1 MSCDLRIKRENMLQ
15 NLYLKNYILI
25 DELRLDFKSG
35 FSVFTGETGA
45 GKSILIDAIGLLMG
59 DRFTVDMIRH
69 GSDKAIIEAVFST
82 HSEYIASRFNE
93 LDYTF
98 DLNELIITRELTQ
111 EGRSINRINNR
122 TVPVSLLKEIGQ
134 YLVDIHSQNDT
145 QYLLNNRYHLQ
156 LLDAYNIDHGL
167 LDDVKERYQVYAKL
181 KNELHEKEK
190 NDLNPDDL
198 EFLSFQYL
206 EIEKANL
213 VIGEDEELENQQR
226 LLMSFEKVSTR
237 LSNAIDLLDENEGA
251 RVKLYEAVK
260 ALRHIDELDS
270 VQPITASIDELYFN
284 LVEQIETLKDRF
296 NELSFDED
304 RLNQIQDRL
313 FQINK
318 LKKKYGRTIEL
329 ILTQHAEI
337 KDRIHAIE
345 HREEVLEQLR
355 RDCERA
361 YKHFELRALELREL
375 RKIKARALETAIIK
389 EIRDLYLEK
398 AQFEIVFNETS
409 ANQSGLD
416 FVEFLISMNPGESLK
431 PLIKVASGGE
441 LSRLMLG
448 MKVIFNDLQSIETVI
463 FDEIDS
469 GVSGRVATAIGQKM
483 SSLARHAQVFSVT
496 HLGQVAACSRTHYL
510 VSKIQANTITNTN
523 IIELSEEGRILELA
537 MIASGSNTPNA
548 LSAAQELLKHNQALV
563 NKNA

>member
-1 MSCDLRIKRENMLQ
+1 MLQ

-59 DRFTVDMIRH
+59 DRFTADMIRH

-82 HSEYIASRFNE
+82 KSMHIASLFND
-93 LDYTF
+93 LNYDF
-98 DLNELIITRELTQ
+98 DLNELIISRELTQ

-122 TVPVSLLKEIGQ
+122 SVPVSLLKEIGQ

-156 LLDAYNIDHGL
+156 LLDAYNIDRAL
-167 LDDVKERYQVYAKL
+167 LDDVKKRYQVYAKL
-181 KNELHEKEK
+181 KSELNEKEK

-198 EFLSFQYL
+198 DFLSFQSL

-213 VIGEDEELENQQR
+213 VVGEDEELENQQR

-237 LSNAIDLLDENEGA
+237 LTSAIDLLDENEGA
-251 RVKLYEAVK
+251 REKIYEAVK
-260 ALRHIDELDS
+260 ALRHVDEMETLKP
-270 VQPITASIDELYFN
+270 VIETIDELYFN
-284 LVEQIETLKDRF
+284 LVEQIEELKDRF
-296 NELSFDED
+296 NELSYDED

-318 LKKKYGRTIEL
+318 LKKKYGRTLEQ
-329 ILTQHAEI
+329 ILEHYAEI
-337 KDRIHAIE
+337 KDRMHAIE
-345 HREEVLEQLR
+345 HREEVLEELR
-355 RDCERA
+355 HACEHA
-361 YKHFELRALELREL
+361 YKQFELKALELREV
-375 RKIKARALETAIIK
+375 RKNKARALETAIIK

-398 AQFEIVFNETS
+398 AQFSIVFSEVG
-409 ANQSGLD
+409 ANSSGLD

-510 VSKIQANTITNTN
+510 VSKIQANTLTNTN
-523 IIELSEEGRILELA
+523 IAELTEEGRIHELA
-537 MIASGSNTPNA
+537 MIASGSITPNA
-548 LSAAQELLKHNQALV
+548 LSAAQELLKHNQKLV
-563 NKNA
+563 NVDV

>member
-1 MSCDLRIKRENMLQ
+1 MLQ

-59 DRFTVDMIRH
+59 DRFTADMIRH

-82 HSEYIASRFNE
+82 KSKHIASLFND
-93 LDYTF
+93 LNYDF
-98 DLNELIITRELTQ
+98 DLNELIISRELTQ

-122 TVPVSLLKEIGQ
+122 SVPVSLLKEIGQ

-156 LLDAYNIDHGL
+156 LLDAYNIDRVL
-167 LDDVKERYQVYAKL
+167 LDDVKKLYQIYAKL
-181 KNELHEKEK
+181 KSELNEKEK

-198 EFLSFQYL
+198 DFLSFQSL

-237 LSNAIDLLDENEGA
+237 LTSAIDLLDENEGA
-251 RVKLYEAVK
+251 RVKIYEAVK
-260 ALRHIDELDS
+260 ALRHIDEMEALKP
-270 VQPITASIDELYFN
+270 VTETIDELYFN
-284 LVEQIETLKDRF
+284 LVEQIEELKDRF
-296 NELSFDED
+296 NELSYDED

-318 LKKKYGRTIEL
+318 LKKKYGRTIEQ
-329 ILTQHAEI
+329 ILEHYAEI
-337 KDRIHAIE
+337 KGRMHAIE
-345 HREEVLEQLR
+345 HREEVLEELR

-361 YKHFELRALELREL
+361 YKQFELKALELREV
-375 RKIKARALETAIIK
+375 RKNKARALETAIIK

-398 AQFEIVFNETS
+398 AQFSIIFNEVG
-409 ANQSGLD
+409 ANSSGLD
-416 FVEFLISMNPGESLK
+416 FVEFLISMNPGENLK

-510 VSKIQANTITNTN
+510 VSKIQANTLTNTN
-523 IIELSEEGRILELA
+523 ITELTEEGRIHELA
-537 MIASGSNTPNA
+537 MIASGSITPNA
-548 LSAAQELLKHNQALV
+548 LSAAQELLKHNQRLV
-563 NKNA
+563 TVDV

>member
-1 MSCDLRIKRENMLQ
+1 MLQ

-59 DRFTVDMIRH
+59 DRFTADMIRH
-69 GSDKAIIEAVFST
+69 GCDKAIIEAVFST
-82 HSEYIASRFNE
+82 ESTHIASLFNE
-93 LDYTF
+93 LNYDF
-98 DLNELIITRELTQ
+98 DLNELIISRELTQ

-122 TVPVSLLKEIGQ
+122 SVPVNLLKEIGQ

-156 LLDAYNIDHGL
+156 LLDAFNIDREL
-167 LDDVKERYQVYAKL
+167 LEDVTNRYQVYAKL
-181 KNELHEKEK
+181 KHELNEKEK
-190 NDLNPDDL
+190 HDLNPDDL
-198 EFLSFQYL
+198 DFLSFQDI

-213 VIGEDEELENQQR
+213 VLGEDEELEQQQR

-237 LSNAIDLLDENEGA
+237 LSSAIDLLDENEGA
-251 RVKLYEAVK
+251 RIKLYEAVK
-260 ALRHIDELDS
+260 ALRHIEEMDAL
-270 VQPITASIDELYFN
+270 QPITNTLDEIYFN
-284 LVEQIETLKDRF
+284 LVEQIEELKDRF
-296 NELSFDED
+296 NDLSFDED

-318 LKKKYGRTIEL
+318 LKKKYGRTIAL
-329 ILTQHAEI
+329 ILEHHADVKE
-337 KDRIHAIE
+337 RIHAIE

-361 YKHFELRALELREL
+361 YKHFEHRALELREL
-375 RKIKARALETAIIK
+375 RKNKARALETAIIK

-398 AQFEIVFNETS
+398 AQFSIVFTEVS
-409 ANQSGLD
+409 ANQHGLD

-510 VSKIQANTITNTN
+510 VSKIQANAITNTN

-548 LSAAQELLKHNQALV
+548 ISAAHELLRHNQKLV
-563 NKNA
+563 SSDA

>member
-1 MSCDLRIKRENMLQ
+1 MLQ

-59 DRFTVDMIRH
+59 DRFTADMIRH
-69 GSDKAIIEAVFST
+69 GSDKSIIEAVFST
-82 HSEYIASRFNE
+82 NSKHIASLLSDLNY
-93 LDYTF
+93 DF
-98 DLNELIITRELTQ
+98 DLNELIISRELSQ

-122 TVPVSLLKEIGQ
+122 SVPVSLLKEIGQ

-156 LLDAYNIDHGL
+156 LLDAYNIDHEL
-167 LDDVKERYQVYAKL
+167 IEDVKQLYHVYAKL
-181 KNELHEKEK
+181 KNELNEKEK
-190 NDLNPDDL
+190 HDLNPDDL
-198 EFLSFQYL
+198 DFLSFQSL
-206 EIEKANL
+206 EIENANL
-213 VIGEDEELENQQR
+213 VIGEDEELEAQQR

-237 LSNAIDLLDENEGA
+237 LTSAIDLLDENEGA
-251 RVKLYEAVK
+251 RVKIYEAVK
-260 ALRHIDELDS
+260 ALRHIEEMETL
-270 VQPITASIDELYFN
+270 QPITTAIDELYFI
-284 LVEQIETLKDRF
+284 LVEQIEELKERF
-296 NELSFDED
+296 NGLSFDED
-304 RLNQIQDRL
+304 RLNQIQDRI

-318 LKKKYGRTIEL
+318 LKKKYGRTIEQ
-329 ILTQHAEI
+329 IIEQHADINE
-337 KDRIHAIE
+337 RIHAIE

-355 RDCERA
+355 RDCARA
-361 YKHFELRALELREL
+361 YKQFELRALELREM
-375 RKIKARALETAIIK
+375 RKNNARALETAIIN

-398 AQFEIVFNETS
+398 AQFSIIFNEVS
-409 ANQSGLD
+409 ANQYGLD

-496 HLGQVAACSRTHYL
+496 HLGQVAACSKTHYL
-510 VSKIQANTITNTN
+510 VSKVQANTITNTN
-523 IIELSEEGRILELA
+523 IIELSEEGRIQELA
-537 MIASGSNTPNA
+537 MIASGSNTQNA
-548 LSAAQELLKHNQALV
+548 LSAAQELLRHNQNLV
-563 NKNA
+563 NVDA

>member
-1 MSCDLRIKRENMLQ
+1 MLQ

-59 DRFTVDMIRH
+59 DRFTADMIRH

-82 HSEYIASRFNE
+82 KSMHIASLFND
-93 LDYTF
+93 LNYDF
-98 DLNELIITRELTQ
+98 DLNELIISRELTQ

-122 TVPVSLLKEIGQ
+122 SVPVSLLKEIGQ

-156 LLDAYNIDHGL
+156 LLDAYNIDRAL
-167 LDDVKERYQVYAKL
+167 LDDVKKRYQVYAKL
-181 KNELHEKEK
+181 KSELNEKEK

-198 EFLSFQYL
+198 DFLSFQSL

-213 VIGEDEELENQQR
+213 VVGEDEELENQQR

-237 LSNAIDLLDENEGA
+237 LTSAIDLLDENEGA
-251 RVKLYEAVK
+251 REQIYEAVK
-260 ALRHIDELDS
+260 ALRHIDEMETLKP
-270 VQPITASIDELYFN
+270 VTETIDELYFN
-284 LVEQIETLKDRF
+284 LVEQIEELKDRF
-296 NELSFDED
+296 NELSYDED

-318 LKKKYGRTIEL
+318 LKKKYGRTLEQ
-329 ILTQHAEI
+329 ILEHYAEI
-337 KDRIHAIE
+337 KDRMHAIE
-345 HREEVLEQLR
+345 HREEVLEELR

-361 YKHFELRALELREL
+361 YKQFELKALELREV
-375 RKIKARALETAIIK
+375 RKNKARALETAIIK

-398 AQFEIVFNETS
+398 AQFSIVFSEVG
-409 ANQSGLD
+409 ANSSGLD

-510 VSKIQANTITNTN
+510 VSKIQANTLTNTN
-523 IIELSEEGRILELA
+523 IAELNEEGRIHELA
-537 MIASGSNTPNA
+537 MIASGSITPNA
-548 LSAAQELLKHNQALV
+548 LSAAQELLKHNQRLV
-563 NKNA
+563 NVDV

>member
-1 MSCDLRIKRENMLQ
+1 MLQ

-59 DRFTVDMIRH
+59 DRFTADMIRH
-69 GSDKAIIEAVFST
+69 GSEKAIIEAVFST
-82 HSEYIASRFNE
+82 KSMHIASLFND
-93 LDYTF
+93 LNYDF
-98 DLNELIITRELTQ
+98 DLNELIISRELTQ

-122 TVPVSLLKEIGQ
+122 SVPVSLLKEIGQ

-156 LLDAYNIDHGL
+156 LLDAYNIDRAL
-167 LDDVKERYQVYAKL
+167 LDDVKKRYQVYAKL
-181 KNELHEKEK
+181 RSELNEKEK

-198 EFLSFQYL
+198 DFLSFQSL

-213 VIGEDEELENQQR
+213 VVGEDEELENQQR

-237 LSNAIDLLDENEGA
+237 LTSAIDLLDENEGA
-251 RVKLYEAVK
+251 REKIYEAVK
-260 ALRHIDELDS
+260 ALRHVDEMETLKP
-270 VQPITASIDELYFN
+270 VTETIDELYFN
-284 LVEQIETLKDRF
+284 LVEQIEELKDRF
-296 NELSFDED
+296 NELSYDED

-318 LKKKYGRTIEL
+318 LKKKYGRTLEQ
-329 ILTQHAEI
+329 ILEHYAEI
-337 KDRIHAIE
+337 KDRMHAIE
-345 HREEVLEQLR
+345 HREEVLEELR
-355 RDCERA
+355 HACEHA
-361 YKHFELRALELREL
+361 YKQFELKALELREV
-375 RKIKARALETAIIK
+375 RKNKARALETAIIK

-398 AQFEIVFNETS
+398 AQFSIVFSEVG
-409 ANQSGLD
+409 ANSSGLD

-510 VSKIQANTITNTN
+510 VSKIQANTLTNTN
-523 IIELSEEGRILELA
+523 IAELTEEGRIHELA
-537 MIASGSNTPNA
+537 MIASGSITPNA
-548 LSAAQELLKHNQALV
+548 LSAAQELLKHNQKLV
-563 NKNA
+563 NVDV

>member
-1 MSCDLRIKRENMLQ
+1 
-15 NLYLKNYILI
+15 
-25 DELRLDFKSG
+25 
-35 FSVFTGETGA
+35 
-45 GKSILIDAIGLLMG
+45 
-59 DRFTVDMIRH
+59 
-69 GSDKAIIEAVFST
+69 
-82 HSEYIASRFNE
+82 
-93 LDYTF
+93 
-98 DLNELIITRELTQ
+98 
-111 EGRSINRINNR
+111 
-122 TVPVSLLKEIGQ
+122 LKEIGQ

-156 LLDAYNIDHGL
+156 LLDAFNIDREL
-167 LDDVKERYQVYAKL
+167 LEDVTNRYQVYAKL
-181 KNELHEKEK
+181 KHELNEKEK
-190 NDLNPDDL
+190 HDLNPDDL
-198 EFLSFQYL
+198 DFLSFQDI

-213 VIGEDEELENQQR
+213 VLGEDEELEQQQR

-237 LSNAIDLLDENEGA
+237 LSSAIDLLDENEGA
-251 RVKLYEAVK
+251 RIKLYEAVK
-260 ALRHIDELDS
+260 ALRHIEEMDAL
-270 VQPITASIDELYFN
+270 QPITNTLDEIYFN
-284 LVEQIETLKDRF
+284 LVEQIEELKDRF
-296 NELSFDED
+296 NDLSFDED

-318 LKKKYGRTIEL
+318 LKKKYGRTIAL
-329 ILTQHAEI
+329 ILEHHADVKE
-337 KDRIHAIE
+337 RIHAIE

-361 YKHFELRALELREL
+361 YKHFEHRALELREL
-375 RKIKARALETAIIK
+375 RKNKARALETAIIK

-398 AQFEIVFNETS
+398 AQFSIVFTEVS
-409 ANQSGLD
+409 ANQHGLD

-510 VSKIQANTITNTN
+510 VSKIQANAITNTN

-548 LSAAQELLKHNQALV
+548 ISAAHELLRHNQKLV
-563 NKNA
+563 SSDA

>member
-1 MSCDLRIKRENMLQ
+1 MLQ

-59 DRFTVDMIRH
+59 DRFTADMIRH

-82 HSEYIASRFNE
+82 KSMHIASLFND
-93 LDYTF
+93 LNYDF
-98 DLNELIITRELTQ
+98 DLNELIISRELTQ

-122 TVPVSLLKEIGQ
+122 SVPVSLLKEIGQ

-156 LLDAYNIDHGL
+156 LLDAYNIDRAL
-167 LDDVKERYQVYAKL
+167 LDDVKKRYQVYAKL
-181 KNELHEKEK
+181 KSELNEKEK

-198 EFLSFQYL
+198 DFLSFQSL

-213 VIGEDEELENQQR
+213 VVGEDEELENQQR

-237 LSNAIDLLDENEGA
+237 LTSAIDLLDENEGA
-251 RVKLYEAVK
+251 REKVYEAVK
-260 ALRHIDELDS
+260 ALRHIDEMETLKP
-270 VQPITASIDELYFN
+270 VTETIDELYFN
-284 LVEQIETLKDRF
+284 LVEQIEELKDRF
-296 NELSFDED
+296 NELSYDED

-318 LKKKYGRTIEL
+318 LKKKYGRTLEQ
-329 ILTQHAEI
+329 ILEHYAEI

-345 HREEVLEQLR
+345 HREEVLEELR

-361 YKHFELRALELREL
+361 YKHFELKALELREV
-375 RKIKARALETAIIK
+375 RKNKARALETAIIK

-398 AQFEIVFNETS
+398 AQFSIVFSEVG
-409 ANQSGLD
+409 ANSSGLD

-510 VSKIQANTITNTN
+510 VSKIQANTLTNTN
-523 IIELSEEGRILELA
+523 IAELNEEGRIHELA
-537 MIASGSNTPNA
+537 MIASGSITPNA
-548 LSAAQELLKHNQALV
+548 LSAAQELLKHNQKLV
-563 NKNA
+563 NVDV

>member
-1 MSCDLRIKRENMLQ
+1 MLQ

-59 DRFTVDMIRH
+59 DRFTADMIRH

-82 HSEYIASRFNE
+82 NSKHIASLLSDLNY
-93 LDYTF
+93 DF
-98 DLNELIITRELTQ
+98 DLNELIISRELSQ

-122 TVPVSLLKEIGQ
+122 SVPVSLLKEIGQ

-156 LLDAYNIDHGL
+156 LLDAYNIDREL
-167 LDDVKERYQVYAKL
+167 IEDVKQLYHVYAKL
-181 KNELHEKEK
+181 KNELNEKEK
-190 NDLNPDDL
+190 HDLNPDDL
-198 EFLSFQYL
+198 DFLSFQSL
-206 EIEKANL
+206 EIENANL
-213 VIGEDEELENQQR
+213 VVGEDEELETQQR

-237 LSNAIDLLDENEGA
+237 LTSAIDLLDENEGA
-251 RVKLYEAVK
+251 RVKIYEAVK
-260 ALRHIDELDS
+260 ALRHIDELES
-270 VQPITASIDELYFN
+270 LQPITTAIDELYFI
-284 LVEQIETLKDRF
+284 LVEQIEELKEQF
-296 NELSFDED
+296 NGLSFDED
-304 RLNQIQDRL
+304 RLNQIQDRI

-318 LKKKYGRTIEL
+318 LKKKYGRTIEQ
-329 ILTQHAEI
+329 ILEQHADINE
-337 KDRIHAIE
+337 RIHAIE

-355 RDCERA
+355 RDCARA
-361 YKHFELRALELREL
+361 YKQFELKALELREI
-375 RKIKARALETAIIK
+375 RKNNARALETAIIK

-398 AQFEIVFNETS
+398 AQFSIVFSEVF
-409 ANQSGLD
+409 ANQYGLD

-496 HLGQVAACSRTHYL
+496 HLGQVAACSKTHYL
-510 VSKIQANTITNTN
+510 VSKIQANTLTNTN
-523 IIELSEEGRILELA
+523 IIELSEEGRIQELA
-537 MIASGSNTPNA
+537 MIASGSNTQNA
-548 LSAAQELLKHNQALV
+548 LSAAQELFRHNQNLV
-563 NKNA
+563 NIDA

>member
-1 MSCDLRIKRENMLQ
+1 MLQ

-59 DRFTVDMIRH
+59 DRFTADMIRH

-82 HSEYIASRFNE
+82 KSMHIASLFND
-93 LDYTF
+93 LNYDF
-98 DLNELIITRELTQ
+98 DLNELIISRELTQ

-122 TVPVSLLKEIGQ
+122 SVPVSLLKEIGQ

-156 LLDAYNIDHGL
+156 LLDAYNIDRVL
-167 LDDVKERYQVYAKL
+167 LDDVKKRYQVYAKL
-181 KNELHEKEK
+181 RSELNEKEK

-198 EFLSFQYL
+198 DFLSFQSL

-213 VIGEDEELENQQR
+213 MVGEDEELENQQR

-237 LSNAIDLLDENEGA
+237 LTSAIDLLDENEGA
-251 RVKLYEAVK
+251 REKIYEAVK
-260 ALRHIDELDS
+260 ALRHVDEMETLKP
-270 VQPITASIDELYFN
+270 VTETIDELYFN
-284 LVEQIETLKDRF
+284 LVEQIEELKDRF
-296 NELSFDED
+296 NELSYDED

-318 LKKKYGRTIEL
+318 LKKKYGRTLEQ
-329 ILTQHAEI
+329 ILEHYAEI
-337 KDRIHAIE
+337 KDRMHAIE
-345 HREEVLEQLR
+345 HREEVLEELR
-355 RDCERA
+355 HACEHA
-361 YKHFELRALELREL
+361 YKQFELKALELREV
-375 RKIKARALETAIIK
+375 RKNKARALETAIIK

-398 AQFEIVFNETS
+398 AQFSIVFSEVG
-409 ANQSGLD
+409 ANSSGLD

-510 VSKIQANTITNTN
+510 VSKIQANTLTNTN
-523 IIELSEEGRILELA
+523 IAELTEEGRIHELA
-537 MIASGSNTPNA
+537 MIASGSITPNA
-548 LSAAQELLKHNQALV
+548 LSAAQELLKHNQKLV
-563 NKNA
+563 NVDV

>member
-1 MSCDLRIKRENMLQ
+1 MLQ

-59 DRFTVDMIRH
+59 DRFTADMIRH
-69 GSDKAIIEAVFST
+69 GSEKAIIEAVFST
-82 HSEYIASRFNE
+82 KSMHIASLFND
-93 LDYTF
+93 LNYDF
-98 DLNELIITRELTQ
+98 DLNELIISRELTQ

-122 TVPVSLLKEIGQ
+122 SVPVSLLKEIGQ

-156 LLDAYNIDHGL
+156 LLDAYNIDRVL
-167 LDDVKERYQVYAKL
+167 LDDVKKRYQVYAKL
-181 KNELHEKEK
+181 RSELNEKEK

-198 EFLSFQYL
+198 DFLSFQSL

-213 VIGEDEELENQQR
+213 VVGEDEELENQQR

-237 LSNAIDLLDENEGA
+237 LTSAIDLLDENEGA
-251 RVKLYEAVK
+251 REKIYEAVK
-260 ALRHIDELDS
+260 ALRHVDEMETLKP
-270 VQPITASIDELYFN
+270 VTETIDELYFN
-284 LVEQIETLKDRF
+284 LVEQIEELKDRF
-296 NELSFDED
+296 NELSYDED

-318 LKKKYGRTIEL
+318 LKKKYGRTLEQ
-329 ILTQHAEI
+329 ILEHYAEI
-337 KDRIHAIE
+337 KERINAIE
-345 HREEVLEQLR
+345 HREEVLEELR

-361 YKHFELRALELREL
+361 YKQFELRALELREM
-375 RKIKARALETAIIK
+375 RKNKARALETAIIK

-398 AQFEIVFNETS
+398 AQFSIVFNEVG
-409 ANQSGLD
+409 ANSSGLD

-510 VSKIQANTITNTN
+510 VSKIQANTLTNTN
-523 IIELSEEGRILELA
+523 IAELTEEGRIHELA
-537 MIASGSNTPNA
+537 MIASGSITPNA
-548 LSAAQELLKHNQALV
+548 LSAAQELLKHNQKLV
-563 NKNA
+563 NVDV

>member
-1 MSCDLRIKRENMLQ
+1 MLQ

-59 DRFTVDMIRH
+59 DRFTADMIRH

-82 HSEYIASRFNE
+82 KSMYIASLFND
-93 LDYTF
+93 LNYDF
-98 DLNELIITRELTQ
+98 DLNELIISRELTQ

-122 TVPVSLLKEIGQ
+122 SVPVSLLKEIGQ

-156 LLDAYNIDHGL
+156 LLDAYNIDRAL
-167 LDDVKERYQVYAKL
+167 LDDVKKRYQVYAKL
-181 KNELHEKEK
+181 KSELNEKEK

-198 EFLSFQYL
+198 DFLSFQSL

-213 VIGEDEELENQQR
+213 VVGEDEELENQQR
-226 LLMSFEKVSTR
+226 LLMSFEKVSAR
-237 LSNAIDLLDENEGA
+237 LTSAIDLLDENEGA
-251 RVKLYEAVK
+251 RVKIYEAVK
-260 ALRHIDELDS
+260 ALRHIDEMETLKP
-270 VQPITASIDELYFN
+270 VTETIDELYFN
-284 LVEQIETLKDRF
+284 LVEQIDELKDRF
-296 NELSFDED
+296 NELSYDED
-304 RLNQIQDRL
+304 RMNQIQDRL

-318 LKKKYGRTIEL
+318 LKKKYGRTLEQ
-329 ILTQHAEI
+329 ILEHYVEI
-337 KDRIHAIE
+337 KERINAIE
-345 HREEVLEQLR
+345 HREEVLEELR
-355 RDCERA
+355 HACERA
-361 YKHFELRALELREL
+361 YKQFELKALELREV
-375 RKIKARALETAIIK
+375 RKNKARALETAIIK

-398 AQFEIVFNETS
+398 AQFSIVFSEVG
-409 ANQSGLD
+409 ANPSGLD
-416 FVEFLISMNPGESLK
+416 FVEFLISMNPGENLK

-510 VSKIQANTITNTN
+510 VSKVQENTLTNTN
-523 IIELSEEGRILELA
+523 IAELTEEGRIHELA
-537 MIASGSNTPNA
+537 MIASGSITPNA
-548 LSAAQELLKHNQALV
+548 LSAAQELLKHNQRLV
-563 NKNA
+563 TVDV

>member
-1 MSCDLRIKRENMLQ
+1 MLQ

-59 DRFTVDMIRH
+59 DRFTADMIRH

-82 HSEYIASRFNE
+82 KSMHIASLFND
-93 LDYTF
+93 LNYDF
-98 DLNELIITRELTQ
+98 DLNELIISRELTQ

-122 TVPVSLLKEIGQ
+122 SVPVSLLKEIGQ

-156 LLDAYNIDHGL
+156 LLDAYNIDRVL
-167 LDDVKERYQVYAKL
+167 LDDVKKRYQVYAKL
-181 KNELHEKEK
+181 RSELNEKEK

-198 EFLSFQYL
+198 DFLSFQSL

-213 VIGEDEELENQQR
+213 VVGEDEDLENQQR

-237 LSNAIDLLDENEGA
+237 LTSAIDLLDENEGA
-251 RVKLYEAVK
+251 REKIYEAVK
-260 ALRHIDELDS
+260 ALRHVDEMETLKP
-270 VQPITASIDELYFN
+270 VTETIDELYFN
-284 LVEQIETLKDRF
+284 LVEQIEELKDRF
-296 NELSFDED
+296 NELSYDED

-318 LKKKYGRTIEL
+318 LKKKYGRTLEQ
-329 ILTQHAEI
+329 ILEHYAEI
-337 KDRIHAIE
+337 KDRMHAIE
-345 HREEVLEQLR
+345 HREEVLEELR
-355 RDCERA
+355 HACEHA
-361 YKHFELRALELREL
+361 YKQFELKALELREV
-375 RKIKARALETAIIK
+375 RKNKARALETAIIK

-398 AQFEIVFNETS
+398 AQFSIVFSEVG
-409 ANQSGLD
+409 ANSSGLD

-510 VSKIQANTITNTN
+510 VSKIQANTLTNTN
-523 IIELSEEGRILELA
+523 IAELTEEGRIHELA
-537 MIASGSNTPNA
+537 MIASGSITPNA
-548 LSAAQELLKHNQALV
+548 LSAAQELLKHNQKLV
-563 NKNA
+563 NVDV

>member
-1 MSCDLRIKRENMLQ
+1 MLQ

-59 DRFTVDMIRH
+59 DRFTADMIRH

-82 HSEYIASRFNE
+82 KSMYIASLFND
-93 LDYTF
+93 LNYDF
-98 DLNELIITRELTQ
+98 DLNELIISRELTQ

-122 TVPVSLLKEIGQ
+122 SVPVSLLKEIGQ

-156 LLDAYNIDHGL
+156 LLDAYNIDRAL
-167 LDDVKERYQVYAKL
+167 LDDVKKRYQVYAKL
-181 KNELHEKEK
+181 KSELNEKEK

-198 EFLSFQYL
+198 DFLSFQSL

-213 VIGEDEELENQQR
+213 VVGEDEELENQQR

-237 LSNAIDLLDENEGA
+237 LTSAIDLLDENEGA
-251 RVKLYEAVK
+251 REKVYEAVK
-260 ALRHIDELDS
+260 ALRHIDEMETLKP
-270 VQPITASIDELYFN
+270 VTETIDELYFN
-284 LVEQIETLKDRF
+284 LVEQIEELKDRF
-296 NELSFDED
+296 NELSYDED

-318 LKKKYGRTIEL
+318 LKKKYGRTLEQ
-329 ILTQHAEI
+329 ILEHYAEI
-337 KDRIHAIE
+337 KDRMHAIE
-345 HREEVLEQLR
+345 HREEVLEELR

-361 YKHFELRALELREL
+361 YKHFELKALELREV
-375 RKIKARALETAIIK
+375 RKNKARALETAIIK

-398 AQFEIVFNETS
+398 AQFSIVFSEVG
-409 ANQSGLD
+409 ANSSGLD

-510 VSKIQANTITNTN
+510 VSKIQANTLTNTN
-523 IIELSEEGRILELA
+523 IAELNEEGRIHELA
-537 MIASGSNTPNA
+537 MIASGSITPNA
-548 LSAAQELLKHNQALV
+548 LSAAQELLKHNQRLV
-563 NKNA
+563 NVDV

>member
-1 MSCDLRIKRENMLQ
+1 MLQ

-59 DRFTVDMIRH
+59 DRFTADMIRH
-69 GSDKAIIEAVFST
+69 GCDKAIIEAVFST
-82 HSEYIASRFNE
+82 ESTHIASLFNE
-93 LDYTF
+93 LNYDF
-98 DLNELIITRELTQ
+98 DLNELIISRELTQ

-122 TVPVSLLKEIGQ
+122 SVPVNLLKEIGQ

-156 LLDAYNIDHGL
+156 LLDAFNIDREL
-167 LDDVKERYQVYAKL
+167 LEDVTNRYQVYAKL
-181 KNELHEKEK
+181 KHELNEKEK
-190 NDLNPDDL
+190 HDLNPDDL
-198 EFLSFQYL
+198 DFLSFQDV

-213 VIGEDEELENQQR
+213 VLGEDEELEQQQR

-237 LSNAIDLLDENEGA
+237 LSSAIDLLDENEGA
-251 RVKLYEAVK
+251 RIKLYEAVK
-260 ALRHIDELDS
+260 ALRHIEEMDAL
-270 VQPITASIDELYFN
+270 QPITNTLDEIYFN
-284 LVEQIETLKDRF
+284 LVEQIEELKDRF
-296 NELSFDED
+296 NDLSFDED

-318 LKKKYGRTIEL
+318 LKKKYGRTIAL
-329 ILTQHAEI
+329 ILEHHADVKE
-337 KDRIHAIE
+337 RIHAIE

-361 YKHFELRALELREL
+361 YKHFEHRALELREL
-375 RKIKARALETAIIK
+375 RKNKARALETAIIK

-398 AQFEIVFNETS
+398 AQFSIVFTEVS
-409 ANQSGLD
+409 ANQHGLD

-510 VSKIQANTITNTN
+510 VSKIQANAITNTN

-548 LSAAQELLKHNQALV
+548 ISAAHELLRHNQKLV
-563 NKNA
+563 SSDA

>member
-1 MSCDLRIKRENMLQ
+1 MLQ

-59 DRFTVDMIRH
+59 DRFTADMIRH

-82 HSEYIASRFNE
+82 KSMHIASLFND
-93 LDYTF
+93 LNYDF
-98 DLNELIITRELTQ
+98 DLNELIISRELTQ

-122 TVPVSLLKEIGQ
+122 SIPVSLLKEIGQ

-156 LLDAYNIDHGL
+156 LLDAYNIDRAL
-167 LDDVKERYQVYAKL
+167 LDDVKKRYQVYAKL
-181 KNELHEKEK
+181 RSELNEKEK

-198 EFLSFQYL
+198 DFLSFQSL

-213 VIGEDEELENQQR
+213 VVGEDEELENQQR

-237 LSNAIDLLDENEGA
+237 LTSAIELLDENEGA
-251 RVKLYEAVK
+251 REKIYEAVK
-260 ALRHIDELDS
+260 ALRHIDEMEALKP
-270 VQPITASIDELYFN
+270 VTETIDELYFN
-284 LVEQIETLKDRF
+284 LVEQIEELKDRF
-296 NELSFDED
+296 NELSYDED

-318 LKKKYGRTIEL
+318 LKKKYGRSLEQIFE
-329 ILTQHAEI
+329 HYNEI
-337 KDRIHAIE
+337 KERMHAIE
-345 HREEVLEQLR
+345 HREEVLEELR

-361 YKHFELRALELREL
+361 YKHFELKALELREV
-375 RKIKARALETAIIK
+375 RKNKARALETAIIK

-398 AQFEIVFNETS
+398 AQFSIVFSEVG
-409 ANQSGLD
+409 ANSSGLD
-416 FVEFLISMNPGESLK
+416 FVEFLISMNPGENLK

-510 VSKIQANTITNTN
+510 VSKIQANTLTNTN
-523 IIELSEEGRILELA
+523 ITELTEEGRIHELA
-537 MIASGSNTPNA
+537 MIASGSITPNA
-548 LSAAQELLKHNQALV
+548 LSAAQELLKHNQRLV
-563 NKNA
+563 TVDV

>member
-1 MSCDLRIKRENMLQ
+1 MLQ

-59 DRFTVDMIRH
+59 DRFTADMIRH
-69 GSDKAIIEAVFST
+69 GSEKAIIEAVFST
-82 HSEYIASRFNE
+82 KSMHIASLFND
-93 LDYTF
+93 LNYDF
-98 DLNELIITRELTQ
+98 DLNELIISRELTQ

-122 TVPVSLLKEIGQ
+122 SVPVSLLKEIGQ

-156 LLDAYNIDHGL
+156 LLDAYNIDRVL
-167 LDDVKERYQVYAKL
+167 LDDVKKRYQVYAKL
-181 KNELHEKEK
+181 RSELNEKEK

-198 EFLSFQYL
+198 DFLSFQSL

-213 VIGEDEELENQQR
+213 VVGEDEELENQQR

-237 LSNAIDLLDENEGA
+237 LTSAIDLLDENEGA
-251 RVKLYEAVK
+251 REKIYEAVK
-260 ALRHIDELDS
+260 ALRHVDEMETLKP
-270 VQPITASIDELYFN
+270 VTETIDELYFN
-284 LVEQIETLKDRF
+284 LVEQIEELKDRF
-296 NELSFDED
+296 NELSYDED

-318 LKKKYGRTIEL
+318 LKKKYGRTLEQ
-329 ILTQHAEI
+329 ILEHYAEI
-337 KDRIHAIE
+337 KDRMHAIE
-345 HREEVLEQLR
+345 HREEVLEELR
-355 RDCERA
+355 HACEHA
-361 YKHFELRALELREL
+361 YKQFELKALELREV
-375 RKIKARALETAIIK
+375 RKNKARALETAIIK

-398 AQFEIVFNETS
+398 AQFSIVFSEVG
-409 ANQSGLD
+409 ANSSGLD

-510 VSKIQANTITNTN
+510 VSKIQANTLTNTN
-523 IIELSEEGRILELA
+523 IAELTEEGRIHELA
-537 MIASGSNTPNA
+537 MIASGSITPNA
-548 LSAAQELLKHNQALV
+548 LSAAQELLKHNQKLV
-563 NKNA
+563 NVDV

>member
-1 MSCDLRIKRENMLQ
+1 MLQ

-59 DRFTVDMIRH
+59 DRFTADMIRH

-82 HSEYIASRFNE
+82 KSMHIASLFND
-93 LDYTF
+93 LNYDF
-98 DLNELIITRELTQ
+98 DLNELIISRELTQ

-122 TVPVSLLKEIGQ
+122 SVPVSLLKEIGQ

-156 LLDAYNIDHGL
+156 LLDAYNIDRAL
-167 LDDVKERYQVYAKL
+167 LDDVKKRYQVYAKL
-181 KNELHEKEK
+181 RSELNEKEK

-198 EFLSFQYL
+198 DFLSFQSL

-213 VIGEDEELENQQR
+213 VVGEDEELENQQR

-237 LSNAIDLLDENEGA
+237 LTSAIDLLDENEGA
-251 RVKLYEAVK
+251 REKIYEAVK
-260 ALRHIDELDS
+260 ALRHVDEMETLKP
-270 VQPITASIDELYFN
+270 VTETIDELYFN
-284 LVEQIETLKDRF
+284 LVEQIEELKDRF
-296 NELSFDED
+296 NELSYDED

-318 LKKKYGRTIEL
+318 LKKKYGRTLEQ
-329 ILTQHAEI
+329 ILEHYAEI
-337 KDRIHAIE
+337 KDRMHAIE
-345 HREEVLEQLR
+345 HREEVLEELR
-355 RDCERA
+355 HACEHA
-361 YKHFELRALELREL
+361 YKQFELKALELREV
-375 RKIKARALETAIIK
+375 RKNKARALETAIIK

-398 AQFEIVFNETS
+398 AQFSIVFSEVG
-409 ANQSGLD
+409 ANSSGLD

-510 VSKIQANTITNTN
+510 VSKIQANTLTNTN
-523 IIELSEEGRILELA
+523 IAELTEEGRIHELA
-537 MIASGSNTPNA
+537 MIASGSITPNA
-548 LSAAQELLKHNQALV
+548 LSAAQELLKHNQKLV
-563 NKNA
+563 NVDV

>member
-1 MSCDLRIKRENMLQ
+1 MLQ

-59 DRFTVDMIRH
+59 DRFTADMIRH

-82 HSEYIASRFNE
+82 NSKHIASLLSDLNY
-93 LDYTF
+93 DF
-98 DLNELIITRELTQ
+98 DLNELIISRELSQ

-122 TVPVSLLKEIGQ
+122 SVPVSLLKEIGQ

-156 LLDAYNIDHGL
+156 LLDAYNIDREL
-167 LDDVKERYQVYAKL
+167 IEDVKQLYHVYAKL
-181 KNELHEKEK
+181 KNELNEKEK
-190 NDLNPDDL
+190 HDLNPDDL
-198 EFLSFQYL
+198 DFLSFQSL
-206 EIEKANL
+206 EIENANL
-213 VIGEDEELENQQR
+213 VIGEDEELEAQQR

-237 LSNAIDLLDENEGA
+237 LTSAIDLLDENEGA
-251 RVKLYEAVK
+251 RVKIYEAVK
-260 ALRHIDELDS
+260 ALRHIEEMETL
-270 VQPITASIDELYFN
+270 QPITTAIDELYFI
-284 LVEQIETLKDRF
+284 LVEQIEELKERF
-296 NELSFDED
+296 NGLSFDED
-304 RLNQIQDRL
+304 RLNQIQDRI

-318 LKKKYGRTIEL
+318 LKKKYGRTIEQ
-329 ILTQHAEI
+329 IIEQHADINE
-337 KDRIHAIE
+337 RIHAIE

-355 RDCERA
+355 RDCARA
-361 YKHFELRALELREL
+361 YKQFELRALELRKM
-375 RKIKARALETAIIK
+375 RKNNARALETAIIK

-398 AQFEIVFNETS
+398 AQFSIIFNEVS
-409 ANQSGLD
+409 ANQYGLD

-496 HLGQVAACSRTHYL
+496 HLGQVAACSKTHYL
-510 VSKIQANTITNTN
+510 VSKVQANTITNTN
-523 IIELSEEGRILELA
+523 IIELSEEGRIQELA
-537 MIASGSNTPNA
+537 MIASGSNTQNA
-548 LSAAQELLKHNQALV
+548 LSAAQELLRHNQNLV
-563 NKNA
+563 NVDA

>member
-1 MSCDLRIKRENMLQ
+1 MLQ

-59 DRFTVDMIRH
+59 DRFTADMIRH

-82 HSEYIASRFNE
+82 KSMHIASLFND
-93 LDYTF
+93 LNYDF
-98 DLNELIITRELTQ
+98 DLNELIISRELTQ

-122 TVPVSLLKEIGQ
+122 SVPVSLLKEIGQ

-156 LLDAYNIDHGL
+156 LLDAYNIDRAL
-167 LDDVKERYQVYAKL
+167 LDDVKKRYQVYAKL
-181 KNELHEKEK
+181 RSELNEKEK

-198 EFLSFQYL
+198 DFLSFQSL

-213 VIGEDEELENQQR
+213 VVGEDEELENQQR

-237 LSNAIDLLDENEGA
+237 LTSAIDLLDENEGA
-251 RVKLYEAVK
+251 REKIYEAVK
-260 ALRHIDELDS
+260 ALRHVDEMETLKP
-270 VQPITASIDELYFN
+270 VTETIDELYFN
-284 LVEQIETLKDRF
+284 LVEQIEELKDRF
-296 NELSFDED
+296 NELSYDED

-318 LKKKYGRTIEL
+318 LKKKYGRTLEQ
-329 ILTQHAEI
+329 ILEHYAEI
-337 KDRIHAIE
+337 KDRMHAIE
-345 HREEVLEQLR
+345 HREEVLEELR
-355 RDCERA
+355 HACEHA
-361 YKHFELRALELREL
+361 YKQFELKALELREV
-375 RKIKARALETAIIK
+375 RKNKARTLETAIIK

-398 AQFEIVFNETS
+398 AQFSIVFSEVG
-409 ANQSGLD
+409 ANSSGLD

-510 VSKIQANTITNTN
+510 VSKIQANTLTNTN
-523 IIELSEEGRILELA
+523 IAELTEEGRIHELA
-537 MIASGSNTPNA
+537 MIASGSITPNA
-548 LSAAQELLKHNQALV
+548 LSAAQELLKHNQKLV
-563 NKNA
+563 NVDV

>member
-1 MSCDLRIKRENMLQ
+1 MLQ

-59 DRFTVDMIRH
+59 DRFTADMIRH

-82 HSEYIASRFNE
+82 KSMHIASLFND
-93 LDYTF
+93 LNYDF
-98 DLNELIITRELTQ
+98 DLNELIISRELTQ

-122 TVPVSLLKEIGQ
+122 SVPVSLLKEIGQ

-156 LLDAYNIDHGL
+156 LLDAYNIDRAL
-167 LDDVKERYQVYAKL
+167 LDDVKKRYQVYAKL
-181 KNELHEKEK
+181 RSELNEKEK

-198 EFLSFQYL
+198 DFLSFQSL

-213 VIGEDEELENQQR
+213 VVGEDENLENQQR

-237 LSNAIDLLDENEGA
+237 LTSAIDLLDENEGA
-251 RVKLYEAVK
+251 REKIYEAVK
-260 ALRHIDELDS
+260 ALRHVDEMETLKP
-270 VQPITASIDELYFN
+270 VTETIDELYFN
-284 LVEQIETLKDRF
+284 LVEQIEELKDRF
-296 NELSFDED
+296 NELSYDED

-318 LKKKYGRTIEL
+318 LKKKYGRTLEQ
-329 ILTQHAEI
+329 ILEHYAEI
-337 KDRIHAIE
+337 KDRMHAIE
-345 HREEVLEQLR
+345 HREEVLEELR

-361 YKHFELRALELREL
+361 YKHFKIRALELREV
-375 RKIKARALETAIIK
+375 RKNKARALETAIIK

-398 AQFEIVFNETS
+398 AQFSIVFSEVG
-409 ANQSGLD
+409 ANSSGLD

-510 VSKIQANTITNTN
+510 VSKIQANTLTNTN
-523 IIELSEEGRILELA
+523 IAELTEEGRIHELA
-537 MIASGSNTPNA
+537 MIASGSITPNA
-548 LSAAQELLKHNQALV
+548 LSAAQELLKHNQKLV
-563 NKNA
+563 NVDV

>member
-1 MSCDLRIKRENMLQ
+1 MLQ

-69 GSDKAIIEAVFST
+69 GSDKAVIEAVFT
-82 HSEYIASRFNE
+82 TNSEHVASFLNE
-93 LDYTF
+93 LNYEF
-98 DLNELIITRELTQ
+98 DLNELIISRELTR

-122 TVPVSLLKEIGQ
+122 AIPVSLLKEIGQ
-134 YLVDIHSQNDT
+134 HLVDLHSQNDT
-145 QYLLNNRYHLQ
+145 QYLLNNRHHLQ
-156 LLDAYNIDHGL
+156 LLDAYNVDQEL
-167 LDDVKERYQVYAKL
+167 LNEVKKRYQVYAKL

-198 EFLSFQYL
+198 DFLTFQFT

-213 VIGEDEELENQQR
+213 MMGEDEDLEHQQH
-226 LLMSFEKVSTR
+226 LLMSFEKVSSR
-237 LSNAIDLLDENEGA
+237 LSSAINLLDENDGA

-260 ALRHIDELDS
+260 ALNHIDEL
-270 VQPITASIDELYFN
+270 VALQPITATIEELYFN
-284 LVEQIETLKDRF
+284 LVEQIETLKVRF

-304 RLNQIQDRL
+304 RLSQIQNRL

-318 LKKKYGRTIEL
+318 LKKKYGRSIEL

-337 KDRIHAIE
+337 KERIDAIE
-345 HREEVLEQLR
+345 HREEVLDQLR

-361 YKHFELRALELREL
+361 YTHFEQKALTLREA
-375 RKIKARALETAIIK
+375 RKNKANALETAIVK

-398 AQFEIVFNETS
+398 AQFSINFNEVN
-409 ANQSGLD
+409 ANQNGLD

-483 SSLARHAQVFSVT
+483 ANLARHAQVFSVT

-510 VSKIQANTITNTN
+510 VTKTQANSLTNTN
-523 IIELSEEGRILELA
+523 IIELTEESRIHELA
-537 MIASGSNTPNA
+537 MIASGSSTPNA
-548 LSAAQELLKHNQALV
+548 LTAAQELLKHNQGLV
-563 NKNA
+563 NVDD

>member
-1 MSCDLRIKRENMLQ
+1 MLQ

-82 HSEYIASRFNE
+82 KSKHIASLFND
-93 LDYTF
+93 LNYDF
-98 DLNELIITRELTQ
+98 DLDELIISRELTQ

-122 TVPVSLLKEIGQ
+122 SVPVSLLKEIGQ

-156 LLDAYNIDHGL
+156 LLDAYNIDRAL
-167 LDDVKERYQVYAKL
+167 LDDVKKHYQSYAKL
-181 KNELHEKEK
+181 KNELNEKEK

-198 EFLSFQYL
+198 DFLSFQSL

-237 LSNAIDLLDENEGA
+237 LINAIDLLDENEGA
-251 RVKLYEAVK
+251 RVKIYEAVK
-260 ALRHIDELDS
+260 ALRHIDEMDALK
-270 VQPITASIDELYFN
+270 PITATIDEIYFN
-284 LVEQIETLKDRF
+284 LVEQIEELKDRF
-296 NELSFDED
+296 NELSYDED

-318 LKKKYGRTIEL
+318 LKKKYGRTLEL
-329 ILTQHAEI
+329 ILEHYAEI
-337 KDRIHAIE
+337 KERINAIE
-345 HREEVLEQLR
+345 HREEVLEELR

-361 YKHFELRALELREL
+361 YKQFELRALELREV
-375 RKIKARALETAIIK
+375 RKNKARALETAIIK

-398 AQFEIVFNETS
+398 AQFSIVFNEVG
-409 ANQSGLD
+409 ANQYGLD

-483 SSLARHAQVFSVT
+483 SSLAYHAQVFSVT

-510 VSKIQANTITNTN
+510 VSKIQANTLTNTN
-523 IIELSEEGRILELA
+523 ITELSEEGRIHELA

-548 LSAAQELLKHNQALV
+548 LSAAQELLKHNQRLV
-563 NKNA
+563 NVDV

>member
-1 MSCDLRIKRENMLQ
+1 MLQ

-59 DRFTVDMIRH
+59 DRFTADMIRH

-82 HSEYIASRFNE
+82 KSMHIASLFND
-93 LDYTF
+93 LNYDF
-98 DLNELIITRELTQ
+98 DLNELIISRELTQ

-122 TVPVSLLKEIGQ
+122 SVPVSLLKEIGQ

-156 LLDAYNIDHGL
+156 LLDAYNIDRAL
-167 LDDVKERYQVYAKL
+167 LDDVKKRYQVYAKL
-181 KNELHEKEK
+181 KSELNEKEK

-198 EFLSFQYL
+198 DFLSFQSL

-213 VIGEDEELENQQR
+213 VVGEDEELENQQR

-237 LSNAIDLLDENEGA
+237 LTSAIDLLDENEGA
-251 RVKLYEAVK
+251 REKIYEAVK
-260 ALRHIDELDS
+260 ALRHVDEMETLKP
-270 VQPITASIDELYFN
+270 VTETIDELYFN
-284 LVEQIETLKDRF
+284 LVEQIEELKDRF
-296 NELSFDED
+296 NELSYDED

-318 LKKKYGRTIEL
+318 LKKKYGRTLEQ
-329 ILTQHAEI
+329 ILEHYAEI
-337 KDRIHAIE
+337 KDRMHAIE
-345 HREEVLEQLR
+345 HREEVLEELR
-355 RDCERA
+355 HACEHA
-361 YKHFELRALELREL
+361 YKQFELKALELREV
-375 RKIKARALETAIIK
+375 RKNKARALETAIIK

-398 AQFEIVFNETS
+398 AQFSIVFSEVG
-409 ANQSGLD
+409 ANSSGLD

-510 VSKIQANTITNTN
+510 VSKIQANTLTNTN
-523 IIELSEEGRILELA
+523 IAELTEEGRIHELA
-537 MIASGSNTPNA
+537 MIASGSITPNA
-548 LSAAQELLKHNQALV
+548 LSAAQELLKHNQKLV
-563 NKNA
+563 NVDV

>member
-1 MSCDLRIKRENMLQ
+1 MLQ

-59 DRFTVDMIRH
+59 DRFTADMIRH

-82 HSEYIASRFNE
+82 KSKHIASLFND
-93 LDYTF
+93 LNYDF
-98 DLNELIITRELTQ
+98 DLNELIISRELTQ

-122 TVPVSLLKEIGQ
+122 SVPVSLLKEIGQ

-156 LLDAYNIDHGL
+156 LLDAYNIDRVL
-167 LDDVKERYQVYAKL
+167 LDDVKKLYQIYAKL
-181 KNELHEKEK
+181 KSELNEKEK

-198 EFLSFQYL
+198 DFLSFQSL

-237 LSNAIDLLDENEGA
+237 LTSAIDLLDENEGA
-251 RVKLYEAVK
+251 RVKIYEAVK
-260 ALRHIDELDS
+260 ALRHIDEMEALKP
-270 VQPITASIDELYFN
+270 VTETIDELYFN
-284 LVEQIETLKDRF
+284 LVEQIEELKDRF
-296 NELSFDED
+296 NELSYDED

-318 LKKKYGRTIEL
+318 LKKKYGRTLEQ
-329 ILTQHAEI
+329 ILEHYAEI
-337 KDRIHAIE
+337 KDRMHAIE
-345 HREEVLEQLR
+345 HREEVLEELR

-361 YKHFELRALELREL
+361 YKHFELKALELREV
-375 RKIKARALETAIIK
+375 RKNKARALETAIIK

-398 AQFEIVFNETS
+398 AQFSIVFSEVG
-409 ANQSGLD
+409 ANSSGLD

-483 SSLARHAQVFSVT
+483 SSLAHHAQVFSVT

-510 VSKIQANTITNTN
+510 VSKIQANTLTNTN
-523 IIELSEEGRILELA
+523 IAELNEEGRIHELA
-537 MIASGSNTPNA
+537 MIASGSITPNA
-548 LSAAQELLKHNQALV
+548 LSAAQELLKHNQRLV
-563 NKNA
+563 NVDV

>member
-1 MSCDLRIKRENMLQ
+1 MLQ

-59 DRFTVDMIRH
+59 DRFTADMIRH

-82 HSEYIASRFNE
+82 KSMHIASLFND
-93 LDYTF
+93 LNYDF
-98 DLNELIITRELTQ
+98 DLNELIISRELTQ

-122 TVPVSLLKEIGQ
+122 SVPVSLLKEIGQ

-156 LLDAYNIDHGL
+156 LLDAYNIDRVL
-167 LDDVKERYQVYAKL
+167 LDDVKKRYQVYAKL
-181 KNELHEKEK
+181 RSELNEKEK

-198 EFLSFQYL
+198 DFLSFQSL

-213 VIGEDEELENQQR
+213 VVGEDEELENQQR

-237 LSNAIDLLDENEGA
+237 LTSAIDLLDENEGA
-251 RVKLYEAVK
+251 REKIYEAVK
-260 ALRHIDELDS
+260 ALRHVDEMETLKP
-270 VQPITASIDELYFN
+270 VTETIDELYFN
-284 LVEQIETLKDRF
+284 LVEQIEELKDRF
-296 NELSFDED
+296 NELSYDED

-318 LKKKYGRTIEL
+318 LKKKYGRTLEQ
-329 ILTQHAEI
+329 ILEHYAEI
-337 KDRIHAIE
+337 KDRMHAIE
-345 HREEVLEQLR
+345 HREEVLEELR
-355 RDCERA
+355 HACEHA
-361 YKHFELRALELREL
+361 YKQFELKALELREV
-375 RKIKARALETAIIK
+375 RKNKARALETAIIK

-398 AQFEIVFNETS
+398 AQFSIVFSEVG
-409 ANQSGLD
+409 ANSSGLD

-510 VSKIQANTITNTN
+510 VSKIQANTLTNTN
-523 IIELSEEGRILELA
+523 IAELTEEGRIHELA
-537 MIASGSNTPNA
+537 MIASGSITPNA
-548 LSAAQELLKHNQALV
+548 LSAAQELLKHNQKLV
-563 NKNA
+563 NVDV